1 MLLGER
7 KRIYLYILMIAGL
20 ASVWIG
26 DRSGVLPLR
35 DKVGTSDI
43 FKAPTTV
50 PLAEFGDGGLG
61 EDPNLAGATKS
72 TDEFERDLRQL
83 AASGSSSLPDE
94 PSVTNAPVVLTATP
108 LAVATSKTESSEY
121 VSRLDPS
128 DGRSIFSGLAQ
139 EEGSQVTDVLP
150 GVVSRGSGGVGGAVV
165 APINTPAAGRGWVG
179 GQARGYTMLYAMQPQ
194 ARPVVEANVQALLG
208 ARVRQPYIGVLIDGT
223 FGRDFGYLKEIMKRL
238 STDNR
243 DLKLVLY
250 LSNGPT
256 MRKWDVTPIDQH
268 IFAGV
273 SPEEFRSQIRRNM
286 TLRAEFLAVV
296 LQAKDLF
303 QYNASLSPGN
313 TNTAIVMVEDNLDV
327 VAYKSMRDIAVEQ
340 LGSLAGFMRNP
351 CVGCYDSLS
360 DDNTLGDP
368 REEHTLERFQI
379 LKAGDA
385 YSLDGVGFRYPSGEG
400 TGVSSTDLVSL
411 INEGMNRKLS
421 HFGLWRHDWQ
431 GVKDGV
437 VVNKRPEERAYVASS
452 QDQQAFEIDMLR
464 TALIPEATPEPESE
478 ASAMQ

>member
-1 MLLGER
+1 MLLGQK
-7 KRIYLYILMIAGL
+7 KRIYFYILLIAGL
-20 ASVWIG
+20 ASVWFG

-35 DKVGTSDI
+35 GNVDNNDI
-43 FKAPTTV
+43 FKAPTTAPLTNFV
-50 PLAEFGDGGLG
+50 DGNLAEDSR
-61 EDPNLAGATKS
+61 PTKFARPS
-72 TDEFERDLRQL
+72 DQFERELRQL
-83 AASGSSSLPDE
+83 AASGSSGLPDDVA
-94 PSVTNAPVVLTATP
+94 PTNAPSAQTP
-108 LAVATSKTESSEY
+108 TPAAVATPQTERSSEPPP
-121 VSRLDPS
+121 LDPS
-128 DGRSIFSGLAQ
+128 DGRNIFSGLEQ
-139 EEGSQVTDVLP
+139 GEGSQVTDILP
-150 GVVSRGSGGVGGAVV
+150 GVVARGAGGLGGAAV
-165 APINTPAAGRGWVG
+165 APIDTPTTGRGWVG

-223 FGRDFGYLKEIMKRL
+223 FGRDFGYLKEIIKRL

-256 MRKWDVTPIDQH
+256 MRKWNVTPIDQH
-268 IFAGV
+268 IFAGI
-273 SPEEFRSQIRRNM
+273 SPEEFRNQIRRNV

-313 TNTAIVMVEDNLDV
+313 TNTAIVMLEDNLDV

-351 CVGCYDSLS
+351 CVGCYDSIS

-400 TGVSSTDLVSL
+400 TGVSSTDLAEY
-411 INEGMNRKLS
+411 INDGMRRKLS

-431 GVKDGV
+431 GVKDE
-437 VVNKRPEERAYVASS
+437 VVNRRPEERAYVASS

-464 TALIPEATPEPESE
+464 TGLIPEATPEPDSAESP
-478 ASAMQ
+478 M

>member
-1 MLLGER
+1 
-7 KRIYLYILMIAGL
+7 
-20 ASVWIG
+20 
-26 DRSGVLPLR
+26 
-35 DKVGTSDI
+35 
-43 FKAPTTV
+43 
-50 PLAEFGDGGLG
+50 
-61 EDPNLAGATKS
+61 
-72 TDEFERDLRQL
+72 
-83 AASGSSSLPDE
+83 
-94 PSVTNAPVVLTATP
+94 
-108 LAVATSKTESSEY
+108 
-121 VSRLDPS
+121 
-128 DGRSIFSGLAQ
+128 
-139 EEGSQVTDVLP
+139 
-150 GVVSRGSGGVGGAVV
+150 
-165 APINTPAAGRGWVG
+165 
-179 GQARGYTMLYAMQPQ
+179 MLYAMQPQ

-223 FGRDFGYLKEIMKRL
+223 FGRDFGYLKEIIKLL

-256 MRKWDVTPIDQH
+256 MRKWGVTPMDQH
-268 IFAGV
+268 IFAGI

-313 TNTAIVMVEDNLDV
+313 TNTAIVMLEDNLDV

-351 CVGCYDSLS
+351 CLGCYDSIS

-368 REEHTLERFQI
+368 REEHTLEQFQI

-400 TGVSSTDLVSL
+400 TGVSSTDLVGY
-411 INEGMNRKLS
+411 INEGMTRKLS

-431 GVKDGV
+431 GVKDE
-437 VVNKRPEERAYVASS
+437 VVNKRPEERIYVASS
-452 QDQQAFEIDMLR
+452 QDQQSFEIEMLR
-464 TALIPEATPEPESE
+464 TGLIPEATPEPEGETIS
-478 ASAMQ
+478 MQ

>member
-1 MLLGER
+1 MLLGEK
-7 KRIYLYILMIAGL
+7 KRIYFYLLLITGL
-20 ASVWIG
+20 ASVWLG

-35 DKVGTSDI
+35 GRVDSDDI

-50 PLAEFGDGGLG
+50 PLTDLGDGELS
-61 EDPNLAGATKS
+61 EDSKS
-72 TDEFERDLRQL
+72 ASSARARDQFEMDLRQL
-83 AASGSSSLPDE
+83 AASGGSGLPEE
-94 PSVTNAPVVLTATP
+94 PAPTNIPTVQTATP
-108 LAVATSKTESSEY
+108 AVVDTPKTERSGDPL
-121 VSRLDPS
+121 RLDPS
-128 DGRSIFSGLAQ
+128 DGRSIFSGLEQA
-139 EEGSQVTDVLP
+139 EGSQVTDILP
-150 GVVSRGSGGVGGAVV
+150 GVVSRGSGGIGGAAA
-165 APINTPAAGRGWVG
+165 APIDTPATGRGWVG
-179 GQARGYTMLYAMQPQ
+179 GQARGYTMLYAMQIQ

-223 FGRDFGYLKEIMKRL
+223 FGRDFGYLKEIIKRL

-256 MRKWDVTPIDQH
+256 MRKWNVTPIDQH
-268 IFAGV
+268 IFAGI

-313 TNTAIVMVEDNLDV
+313 TNTAIVMLEDNLDV

-351 CVGCYDSLS
+351 CVGCYDSIS

-400 TGVSSTDLVSL
+400 TGVSSADLVEL
-411 INEGMNRKLS
+411 INEGINRKLS
-421 HFGLWRHDWQ
+421 HFGIWRHDWQ
-431 GVKDGV
+431 GVKDE
-437 VVNKRPEERAYVASS
+437 VVNKRPEERVYVASS
-452 QDQQAFEIDMLR
+452 QDQQSFEIEMLR
-464 TALIPEATPEPESE
+464 TGLIPEATPEAESE
-478 ASAMQ
+478 TIAMQ